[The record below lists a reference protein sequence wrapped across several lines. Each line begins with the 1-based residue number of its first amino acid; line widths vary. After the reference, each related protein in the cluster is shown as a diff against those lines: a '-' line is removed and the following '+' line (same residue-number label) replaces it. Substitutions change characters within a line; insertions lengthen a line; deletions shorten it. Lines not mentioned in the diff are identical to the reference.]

1 MSSNEHIDFVIAAI
15 CAANANP
22 TFNGRSVR
30 YSYVPLQ
37 KDELENNLKELQ
49 ISYELHLNN
58 QCEIRIDVA
67 YDNGQLLF
75 FYDDEDFFNRSINH
89 LDHFSAN
96 RIIILFHEG
105 KQVNK
110 FAGELFTSA
119 KAIFFNF
126 YSYHQI
132 LQLLEKQEH
141 FMSVHSKPDRQFV
154 IFSSETGPFYIGYDL
169 HEVKVKNLE
178 DLSLVYNSLATQL
191 QKIDFVQYFKSA
203 VIQAVHEYPVKE
215 RFYYLIQSL
224 RVILSVAER
233 DHYVYI
239 RNFNFEKI
247 KSKFKEERN
256 KYMESIEKNIE
267 SVNKQVTS
275 FPLTFAASAFAG
287 FQVKDKPAILLLIV
301 GAYFVYTVVA
311 YKVLSIASYNTEGI
325 KADVDNESDKLKKGY
340 EIVFNEFENDFTRI
354 NTKLNMIN
362 NLISILKIVL
372 VSLLVAFMIFSVYEI
387 FYINHTVVK
396 PL

>member
-1 MSSNEHIDFVIAAI
+1 MNSNENIDFVIKTV
-15 CAANANP
+15 CASDVSP
-22 TFNGRSVR
+22 VFNGRSVR
-30 YSYVPLQ
+30 YSYASLQ
-37 KDELENNLKELQ
+37 REELENSLKGLQ
-49 ISYELHLNN
+49 IKYDFHLNN
-58 QCEIRIDVA
+58 QCEIRIDTP
-67 YDNGQLLF
+67 YQNEQLLF
-75 FYDDEDFFNRSINH
+75 FYDDDDFFKRGVHH
-89 LDHFSAN
+89 LEEFNAK
-96 RIIILFHEG
+96 RAIIFFHEG
-105 KQVNK
+105 KTLDK
-110 FAGELFTSA
+110 LAGDLFTA
-119 KAIFFNF
+119 DKAILFNF
-126 YSYHQI
+126 YNYHQI
-132 LQLLEKQEH
+132 LHSLEKQEH

-169 HEVKVKNLE
+169 HEPRVKNLE
-178 DLSLVYNSLATQL
+178 DLNLVYSSLTSQL

-215 RFYYLIQSL
+215 RFYYLIHSL

-325 KADVDNESDKLKKGY
+325 KADVDSESDKLKKGY
-340 EIVFNEFENDFTRI
+340 EVVFKEFENDFTRI
-354 NTKLNMIN
+354 NTKLSMIN
-362 NLISILKIVL
+362 SLIDILKIVL
-372 VSLLVAFMIFSVYEI
+372 VSLLVAFIIFCVYEI
-387 FYINHTVVK
+387 FFINHAVVK
-396 PL
+396 PS